1 VQIVWCSYELRPE
14 PVPTLDPKGAYL
26 TRAWR
31 DSVYPLAAK
40 LGITMRLPP
49 VQPRTRLA
57 HEAAHWARS
66 RGRFEEYNA
75 ALFRA
80 FFERGEDIGREDVL
94 ARLAKTSGLDG
105 TGLRAALAEHRFE
118 ESVLADV
125 REAGT
130 FLLRAVPAF
139 AAGEKAVECGVQ
151 SLQQLRNL
159 VARARSD

>member
-1 VQIVWCSYELRPE
+1 L
-14 PVPTLDPKGAYL
+14 PTKRLTGRDRGA
-26 TRAWR
+26 
-31 DSVYPLAAK
+31 DS
-40 LGITMRLPP
+40 
-49 VQPRTRLA
+49 
-57 HEAAHWARS
+57 RS
-66 RGRFEEYNA
+66 TTP
-75 ALFRA
+75 
-80 FFERGEDIGREDVL
+80 EDVL